1 MEARGRLNMTTLDQL
16 LSLCRQYV
24 SALDAKQYSS
34 AQLSLTLLANVMRQ
48 MPAWMMPVAVEP
60 AASVE
65 RELQCGSMYSLSND
79 DGNLVLVVRDHDG
92 EVLAPVLSAGEA
104 EQLRRDL
111 SRVLMASKE
120 AA

>member
-1 MEARGRLNMTTLDQL
+1 MGGHKKRITRPCSRPPSAHCRAGRCRRCLSSLQL
-16 LSLCRQYV
+16 
-24 SALDAKQYSS
+24 
-34 AQLSLTLLANVMRQ
+34 
-48 MPAWMMPVAVEP
+48 PVEP
-60 AASVE
+60 AAAVE
-65 RELQCGSMYSLSND
+65 RELACGSMYSLSND

-111 SRVLMASKE
+111 SRVLMASRE